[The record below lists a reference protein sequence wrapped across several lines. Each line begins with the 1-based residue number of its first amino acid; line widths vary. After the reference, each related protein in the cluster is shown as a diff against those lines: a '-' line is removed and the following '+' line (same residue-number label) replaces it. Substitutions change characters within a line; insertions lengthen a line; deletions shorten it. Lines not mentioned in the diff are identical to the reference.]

1 MKNIYLVGFM
11 GSGKSTVGKI
21 LAEKL
26 NMNFVD
32 IDKLIEEKEGMKI
45 KDIFEQKEESYFR
58 KLERKQIEAIVKQ
71 EGLVVS
77 TGGGLGANL
86 DNMNFMKKNG
96 DVVWLDVSLN
106 TVLDRLKNDQDRPL
120 LKQPTEKI
128 KQLFEE
134 RKNVYR
140 LANIRIN
147 ADKKNAKSNCR
158 RNFNKNKK
166 EIIYEH
172 FNHRRS
178 RLYR

>member
-26 NMNFVD
+26 NMNFID
-32 IDKLIEEKEGMKI
+32 IDKLIEEKGGMKI
-45 KDIFEQKEESYFR
+45 KDIFEQKGESYFR
-58 KLERKQIEAIVKQ
+58 ELERKQIEAIVKQ

-120 LKQPTEKI
+120 LKQPIEKI

-147 ADKKNAKSNCR
+147 ADKKTPSQIVEEILTKIKR
-158 RNFNKNKK
+158 R
-166 EIIYEH
+166 
-172 FNHRRS
+172 
-178 RLYR
+178 

>member
-26 NMNFVD
+26 NMNFID

-45 KDIFEQKEESYFR
+45 KDIFEQKGESYFR
-58 KLERKQIEAIVKQ
+58 ELERKQIEAIVNQ

-86 DNMNFMKKNG
+86 DNMNLMKKNG

-120 LKQPTEKI
+120 LKQPIEKI

-147 ADKKNAKSNCR
+147 ADKKTPSQIVEEILTKIKR
-158 RNFNKNKK
+158 R
-166 EIIYEH
+166 
-172 FNHRRS
+172 
-178 RLYR
+178 

>member
-21 LAEKL
+21 LAERL

-45 KDIFEQKEESYFR
+45 KDIFEQKGESYFR
-58 KLERKQIEAIVKQ
+58 ELERKQIEAIVNQ
-71 EGLVVS
+71 ERLVVS

-86 DNMNFMKKNG
+86 DNMNLMKKNG

-106 TVLDRLKNDQDRPL
+106 TALDRLKNDQDRPL
-120 LKQPTEKI
+120 LKQPKEKI

-147 ADKKNAKSNCR
+147 ADKKTPSQIVEEILTKIKR
-158 RNFNKNKK
+158 R
-166 EIIYEH
+166 
-172 FNHRRS
+172 
-178 RLYR
+178 

>member
-45 KDIFEQKEESYFR
+45 KDIFERKGESYFR
-58 KLERKQIEAIVKQ
+58 ELERKQIEATVKQ

-140 LANIRIN
+140 LANIRVN
-147 ADKKNAKSNCR
+147 VDKKTPSQIVEEILTKIKR
-158 RNFNKNKK
+158 R
-166 EIIYEH
+166 
-172 FNHRRS
+172 
-178 RLYR
+178 

>member
-26 NMNFVD
+26 NMNFID

-45 KDIFEQKEESYFR
+45 KDIFEQKGESYFR
-58 KLERKQIEAIVKQ
+58 ELERKQIEVIVNQ

-86 DNMNFMKKNG
+86 DNMNLMKKNG

-106 TVLDRLKNDQDRPL
+106 TVLDRLNNDQDRPL
-120 LKQPTEKI
+120 LKQPIEKI

-147 ADKKNAKSNCR
+147 ADKKTPSQIVEEILTKIKR
-158 RNFNKNKK
+158 R
-166 EIIYEH
+166 
-172 FNHRRS
+172 
-178 RLYR
+178 

>member
-26 NMNFVD
+26 NMNFID

-45 KDIFEQKEESYFR
+45 KDIFGQRGESYFR
-58 KLERKQIEAIVKQ
+58 ELERKQMKAIVNQ

-86 DNMNFMKKNG
+86 DNINLMKKNG
-96 DVVWLDVSLN
+96 DVIWLDVSLN

-120 LKQPTEKI
+120 LKQPIEKI

-147 ADKKNAKSNCR
+147 ADKKTPSQIVEEILIKIKR
-158 RNFNKNKK
+158 R
-166 EIIYEH
+166 
-172 FNHRRS
+172 
-178 RLYR
+178 

>member
-147 ADKKNAKSNCR
+147 ADKKTPSQIVEEILTKIKR
-158 RNFNKNKK
+158 R
-166 EIIYEH
+166 
-172 FNHRRS
+172 
-178 RLYR
+178 

>member
-26 NMNFVD
+26 NMNFID

-45 KDIFEQKEESYFR
+45 KDIFEQKGESYFR
-58 KLERKQIEAIVKQ
+58 ELERKQIEVIVNQ

-86 DNMNFMKKNG
+86 DNMNLMKKNG

-120 LKQPTEKI
+120 LKQSAEKI

-147 ADKKNAKSNCR
+147 ADKKTPSQIVEEILIKIKR
-158 RNFNKNKK
+158 R
-166 EIIYEH
+166 
-172 FNHRRS
+172 
-178 RLYR
+178 

>member
-45 KDIFEQKEESYFR
+45 KDIFEQKGESYFR
-58 KLERKQIEAIVKQ
+58 ELERKQIKAVVKQ

-106 TVLDRLKNDQDRPL
+106 IVLNRLKNDQDRPL

-147 ADKKNAKSNCR
+147 ADKKTPSQIVEEILTKIKR
-158 RNFNKNKK
+158 R
-166 EIIYEH
+166 
-172 FNHRRS
+172 
-178 RLYR
+178 

>member
-26 NMNFVD
+26 NMKFVD

-45 KDIFEQKEESYFR
+45 KDIFEQKGESYFR
-58 KLERKQIEAIVKQ
+58 VLERKQIEAIVNQ

-86 DNMNFMKKNG
+86 DNMNLMKKNG

-106 TVLDRLKNDQDRPL
+106 TVLDRLKNNQDRPL
-120 LKQPTEKI
+120 LKQPIEKI

-147 ADKKNAKSNCR
+147 ADKKTPSQIVEEILTKIKR
-158 RNFNKNKK
+158 R
-166 EIIYEH
+166 
-172 FNHRRS
+172 
-178 RLYR
+178 

>member
-1 MKNIYLVGFM
+1 MKNIYLIGFM

-32 IDKLIEEKEGMKI
+32 IDKLIEEKEGMRI
-45 KDIFEQKEESYFR
+45 KDIFEQKGESYFR
-58 KLERKQIEAIVKQ
+58 ELERKQIEAIVNQ

-86 DNMNFMKKNG
+86 GNMNLMKKNG

-128 KQLFEE
+128 RQLFEE

-147 ADKKNAKSNCR
+147 ADKKTPSQIVEEILTKIKR
-158 RNFNKNKK
+158 R
-166 EIIYEH
+166 
-172 FNHRRS
+172 
-178 RLYR
+178 

>member
-26 NMNFVD
+26 NMKFVD

-45 KDIFEQKEESYFR
+45 KDIFEQKGESYFR
-58 KLERKQIEAIVKQ
+58 ELERKQIEAIVNQ

-86 DNMNFMKKNG
+86 NNMNLMKKNG

-147 ADKKNAKSNCR
+147 ADKKTPSQIVEEILTKIKR
-158 RNFNKNKK
+158 R
-166 EIIYEH
+166 
-172 FNHRRS
+172 
-178 RLYR
+178 

>member
-26 NMNFVD
+26 NMNFID

-45 KDIFEQKEESYFR
+45 KDIFEQKGESYFR
-58 KLERKQIEAIVKQ
+58 ELERKQIEVIVNQ

-86 DNMNFMKKNG
+86 DNMNLMKKNG

-147 ADKKNAKSNCR
+147 ADKKTPSQIVEEILIKIKR
-158 RNFNKNKK
+158 R
-166 EIIYEH
+166 
-172 FNHRRS
+172 
-178 RLYR
+178 

>member
-26 NMNFVD
+26 NMNFID

-45 KDIFEQKEESYFR
+45 KDIFEQKGESYFR
-58 KLERKQIEAIVKQ
+58 ELERKQIEAIVNQ

-86 DNMNFMKKNG
+86 DNMNLMKKNG

-128 KQLFEE
+128 RQLFEE

-147 ADKKNAKSNCR
+147 ADKKTPSQIVEEILTKIKR
-158 RNFNKNKK
+158 R
-166 EIIYEH
+166 
-172 FNHRRS
+172 
-178 RLYR
+178 

>member
-26 NMNFVD
+26 NMNFID

-45 KDIFEQKEESYFR
+45 KDIFEQKGESYFR
-58 KLERKQIEAIVKQ
+58 ELERKQIEAIVNQ

-86 DNMNFMKKNG
+86 DNMNLMKKNG
-96 DVVWLDVSLN
+96 NVVWLDVSLN

-134 RKNVYR
+134 RRNVYR

-147 ADKKNAKSNCR
+147 ADKKTPSQIVEEILTKIKR
-158 RNFNKNKK
+158 R
-166 EIIYEH
+166 
-172 FNHRRS
+172 
-178 RLYR
+178 

>member
-45 KDIFEQKEESYFR
+45 KDIFEQKGESYFR
-58 KLERKQIEAIVKQ
+58 ELERKQIEATVKQ

-140 LANIRIN
+140 LANIRVN
-147 ADKKNAKSNCR
+147 VDKKTPSQIVEEILTKIKR
-158 RNFNKNKK
+158 R
-166 EIIYEH
+166 
-172 FNHRRS
+172 
-178 RLYR
+178 

>member
-45 KDIFEQKEESYFR
+45 KDIFEQKGESYFR
-58 KLERKQIEAIVKQ
+58 ELERKQIEAIVKQ

-147 ADKKNAKSNCR
+147 ADKKTPNQIVEEILTKIKR
-158 RNFNKNKK
+158 R
-166 EIIYEH
+166 
-172 FNHRRS
+172 
-178 RLYR
+178 

>member
-1 MKNIYLVGFM
+1 MKNIYLIGFM

-26 NMNFVD
+26 NMNFID

-45 KDIFEQKEESYFR
+45 KDIFEQKGESYFR
-58 KLERKQIEAIVKQ
+58 ELERKQIEAIVNQ

-86 DNMNFMKKNG
+86 DNMNLMKKNG

-120 LKQPTEKI
+120 LKQPIEKI

-147 ADKKNAKSNCR
+147 ADKKTPSQIVEEILTKIKR
-158 RNFNKNKK
+158 R
-166 EIIYEH
+166 
-172 FNHRRS
+172 
-178 RLYR
+178 

>member
-26 NMNFVD
+26 NMKFVD

-45 KDIFEQKEESYFR
+45 KDIFEQKGESYFR
-58 KLERKQIEAIVKQ
+58 ELERKQIEAIVNQ

-86 DNMNFMKKNG
+86 NNMNLMKKNG

-120 LKQPTEKI
+120 LKQPIEKI

-147 ADKKNAKSNCR
+147 ADKKTPSQIVEEILTKIKR
-158 RNFNKNKK
+158 R
-166 EIIYEH
+166 
-172 FNHRRS
+172 
-178 RLYR
+178 

>member
-26 NMNFVD
+26 NMNFID

-45 KDIFEQKEESYFR
+45 KDIFEQKGEGYFR
-58 KLERKQIEAIVKQ
+58 ELERKQIEAVVKQ

-86 DNMNFMKKNG
+86 DNMNLMKKNG

-128 KQLFEE
+128 RQLFEE

-147 ADKKNAKSNCR
+147 ADKKTPSQIVEEILTKIKR
-158 RNFNKNKK
+158 R
-166 EIIYEH
+166 
-172 FNHRRS
+172 
-178 RLYR
+178 

>member
-26 NMNFVD
+26 NMNFID
-32 IDKLIEEKEGMKI
+32 IDKLIEEKEGRKI
-45 KDIFEQKEESYFR
+45 KDIFEQKGESYFR
-58 KLERKQIEAIVKQ
+58 ELERKQIEAIVNQK
-71 EGLVVS
+71 GLVVS

-86 DNMNFMKKNG
+86 DNMNLMKKNG

-147 ADKKNAKSNCR
+147 ADKKTPSQIVEEILTKIKR
-158 RNFNKNKK
+158 R
-166 EIIYEH
+166 
-172 FNHRRS
+172 
-178 RLYR
+178 

>member
-26 NMNFVD
+26 NMNFID

-45 KDIFEQKEESYFR
+45 KDIFEQKGESYFR
-58 KLERKQIEAIVKQ
+58 ELERKQIEAIVNQ

-86 DNMNFMKKNG
+86 DNMNLMKKNG

-147 ADKKNAKSNCR
+147 ADKKTPSQIVEEILTKIKR
-158 RNFNKNKK
+158 R
-166 EIIYEH
+166 
-172 FNHRRS
+172 
-178 RLYR
+178 

>member
-21 LAEKL
+21 LTEKL

-45 KDIFEQKEESYFR
+45 KDIFEQKGESYFR
-58 KLERKQIEAIVKQ
+58 ELERKQIEAIVKQ

-147 ADKKNAKSNCR
+147 ADKKTPSQIVEEILTKIKR
-158 RNFNKNKK
+158 R
-166 EIIYEH
+166 
-172 FNHRRS
+172 
-178 RLYR
+178 

>member
-1 MKNIYLVGFM
+1 MKNIYLIGFM

-32 IDKLIEEKEGMKI
+32 IDKLIEEKEGMRI
-45 KDIFEQKEESYFR
+45 KDIFEQKGESYFR
-58 KLERKQIEAIVKQ
+58 ELERKQIEAIVNQ

-86 DNMNFMKKNG
+86 GNMNLMKKNG

-128 KQLFEE
+128 RQLFEE

-147 ADKKNAKSNCR
+147 ADKKTPSQIVEEILIKIKR
-158 RNFNKNKK
+158 R
-166 EIIYEH
+166 
-172 FNHRRS
+172 
-178 RLYR
+178 

>member
-26 NMNFVD
+26 NMKFVD

-45 KDIFEQKEESYFR
+45 KDIFEQKGESYFR
-58 KLERKQIEAIVKQ
+58 ELERKQIEAIVNQ

-86 DNMNFMKKNG
+86 DNMNLMKKNG

-147 ADKKNAKSNCR
+147 ADKKTPSQIVEEILTKIKR
-158 RNFNKNKK
+158 R
-166 EIIYEH
+166 
-172 FNHRRS
+172 
-178 RLYR
+178 

>member
-26 NMNFVD
+26 NMNFID

-45 KDIFEQKEESYFR
+45 KDIFEQKGESYFR
-58 KLERKQIEAIVKQ
+58 ELERKQIEAIVNQ

-86 DNMNFMKKNG
+86 DNMNLMKKNG
-96 DVVWLDVSLN
+96 DVIWLDVSLN

-120 LKQPTEKI
+120 LKQPIEKI

-147 ADKKNAKSNCR
+147 ADKKTPSQIVEEILTKIKR
-158 RNFNKNKK
+158 R
-166 EIIYEH
+166 
-172 FNHRRS
+172 
-178 RLYR
+178 

>member
-45 KDIFEQKEESYFR
+45 KDIFEQKGESYFR
-58 KLERKQIEAIVKQ
+58 ELERKQIEAVVKQ

-147 ADKKNAKSNCR
+147 ADKKTPSQIVEEILTKIKR
-158 RNFNKNKK
+158 R
-166 EIIYEH
+166 
-172 FNHRRS
+172 
-178 RLYR
+178 

>member
-1 MKNIYLVGFM
+1 MKNVYLIGFM

-26 NMNFVD
+26 NMNFID

-45 KDIFEQKEESYFR
+45 KDIFEQKGESYFR
-58 KLERKQIEAIVKQ
+58 ELERKQIEAIVNQ

-86 DNMNFMKKNG
+86 DNMNLMKKNG

-147 ADKKNAKSNCR
+147 ADKKTPSQIVEEILSKIKR
-158 RNFNKNKK
+158 R
-166 EIIYEH
+166 
-172 FNHRRS
+172 
-178 RLYR
+178 

>member
-26 NMNFVD
+26 NMNFID

-45 KDIFEQKEESYFR
+45 KDIFEQKGESYFR
-58 KLERKQIEAIVKQ
+58 ELERKQIEAIVNQ
-71 EGLVVS
+71 EGVIVS

-86 DNMNFMKKNG
+86 DNMNLMKKNG
-96 DVVWLDVSLN
+96 DVIWLDVSLN

-134 RKNVYR
+134 RKNIYR

-147 ADKKNAKSNCR
+147 ADKKTPSQIVEEILTKIKR
-158 RNFNKNKK
+158 R
-166 EIIYEH
+166 
-172 FNHRRS
+172 
-178 RLYR
+178 

>member
-1 MKNIYLVGFM
+1 MKNVYLIGFM

-26 NMNFVD
+26 NMNFID

-45 KDIFEQKEESYFR
+45 KDIFEQKGEGYFR
-58 KLERKQIEAIVKQ
+58 ELERKQIEAIVNQ
-71 EGLVVS
+71 ERLVVS

-86 DNMNFMKKNG
+86 DNMNLMKKNG

-147 ADKKNAKSNCR
+147 ADKKTPSQIVEEILTKIKR
-158 RNFNKNKK
+158 R
-166 EIIYEH
+166 
-172 FNHRRS
+172 
-178 RLYR
+178 

>member
-26 NMNFVD
+26 NMKFVD

-45 KDIFEQKEESYFR
+45 KDIFEQKGESYFR
-58 KLERKQIEAIVKQ
+58 ELERKQIEAIVNQ

-86 DNMNFMKKNG
+86 DNMNLMKKNG

-120 LKQPTEKI
+120 LKQPIEKI

-147 ADKKNAKSNCR
+147 ADKKTPSQIVEEILTKIKR
-158 RNFNKNKK
+158 R
-166 EIIYEH
+166 
-172 FNHRRS
+172 
-178 RLYR
+178 